1 MVEPR
6 LAESR
11 LATELSGA
19 IDRGEIILLFQPQVD
34 LASGKV
40 VAVEALCRWIHQDFG
55 LLLPYAF
62 IPVAEASGQISRI
75 GEFVIEE
82 ACAALQDW
90 DIEGIALEMAI
101 NVSPL
106 QLALPRFAQHLF
118 DTVDRFEIDPS
129 RLTVEITEN
138 EPITD
143 IHAAL
148 AALHTLNDAGVVI
161 SVDDYGA
168 GHSSLSRLD
177 DLPARELK
185 LDQSLVTDESTENY
199 KHLVDVIA
207 FAHERSVRVVAE
219 GIETK
224 AQLERARE
232 LGCDRGQGFL
242 LGRPM
247 SGRQIEKLML
257 TPQN

>member
-1 MVEPR
+1 MP
-6 LAESR
+6 ESR
-11 LATELSGA
+11 LATELAGA
-19 IDRGEIILLFQPQVD
+19 IDRGELILLFQPQID
-34 LASGKV
+34 IATGSV
-40 VAVEALCRWIHQDFG
+40 VGVEALCRWIHPDFG

-62 IPVAEASGQISRI
+62 IPIAESSGLIASI

-82 ACAALQDW
+82 SCAALQDW
-90 DIEGIALEMAI
+90 DIEGITLELAL

-106 QLALPRFAQHLF
+106 QLTLPRFAQHLF
-118 DTVDRFEIDPS
+118 DTIDSFSIEPS

-138 EPITD
+138 EPISD
-143 IHAAL
+143 IHAAI
-148 AALHTLNDAGVVI
+148 AVLHTLNDAGITV
-161 SVDDYGA
+161 SVDDYGV

-185 LDQSLVTDESTENY
+185 LDNSLVRDETAENFQ
-199 KHLVDVIA
+199 HLVDVIA

-224 AQLERARE
+224 EQLERARA

-242 LGRPM
+242 LGKPM
-247 SGRQIEKLML
+247 SARQITSLVGAR
-257 TPQN
+257 